1 LPISTHLFCTNTDL
15 NIGNQIWMTKNLN
28 VDTFRNGDS
37 IPQAKNIEQWIIAA
51 ENKLPAWCFYQFDIQ
66 FGKKYGKLYN
76 WYAVNDA
83 RGLAPKGYHVPSIS
97 EWTVLLDFLGGAD
110 VAGKSL
116 KSKDGWETFTQGGK
130 TDCPFC
136 NFEYSK
142 GESVKCKYC
151 NDSKYIISDEETIN
165 GNGNNSSGLNFLP
178 GGAINGGG
186 EFFGKI
192 GASGY
197 WWSKTK
203 RDKGWAFCCI
213 LNNYDG
219 ESVERLDYNMG
230 NGLSVR
236 CLRD

>member
-1 LPISTHLFCTNTDL
+1 MKLVYIICLLTTLYITSCKLPISTHLFCTNTDL

-116 KSKDGWETFTQGGK
+116 KSKVGK
-130 TDCPFC
+130 QIVLF
-136 NFEYSK
+136 
-142 GESVKCKYC
+142 V
-151 NDSKYIISDEETIN
+151 
-165 GNGNNSSGLNFLP
+165 
-178 GGAINGGG
+178 
-186 EFFGKI
+186 
-192 GASGY
+192 
-197 WWSKTK
+197 
-203 RDKGWAFCCI
+203 I
-213 LNNYDG
+213 LNIQR
-219 ESVERLDYNMG
+219 VKV
-230 NGLSVR
+230 LSVNIVMIASILSLMR
-236 CLRD
+236 RLLMVMAIIVQV